1 MSILADPILDSVDDD
16 HLARPDTVDAVA
28 TREEIIERLKWDGEF
43 FIEFHLADE
52 LSSPVPR
59 FHVEVWGLL
68 TSTAMQRVLLAIPR
82 DHAKTTLSKL
92 AVVWYFLFT
101 NHRFCVYLS
110 NTNTIAKNACK
121 DIMGYMKSANF
132 VSVFGQI
139 KITKESETDS
149 LWTFELMMPD
159 GRIKKCILRAVGA
172 GQQMRGINIDNQR
185 PDMAVVDDV
194 EDNENTESELLQKK
208 LDRWIF
214 GPFLKALARRKK
226 VIWLGNMLQKT
237 SLLARLSQRPNW
249 NPVVYGCMVEDS
261 EGQVV
266 PLWPDRWPLEELIE
280 DYREYF
286 DLGLTE
292 TWLCEMMNM
301 PGFTKNGFRPDAV
314 YYQPSPLP
322 DGCVATF
329 LTLDPAFGEEA
340 VNDESA
346 IVVHA
351 LMEDGPPM
359 VVDYFTGQVDE
370 TTLFEEMLRLA
381 YKWDAWTW
389 GIEAIAAQRVLITLF
404 KVLLATKRLN
414 HNVEMLPLMA
424 GKGDP
429 KVARIRAWVAL
440 MAKKEYAVFEGATK
454 IFTQLMAYNMKKKS
468 NRDDLIDSCAYGP
481 QMLANYEGIIMSQAA
496 GNHIESA
503 RTKRGLE
510 VANV

>member
-1 MSILADPILDSVDDD
+1 M
-16 HLARPDTVDAVA
+16 R
-28 TREEIIERLKWDGEF
+28 WDGEF

-52 LSSPVPR
+52 LTSPVPKM
-59 FHVEVWGLL
+59 HVEVWSLL
-68 TSTAMQRVLLAIPR
+68 TNTAMQRVLLAIPR

-92 AVVWYFLFT
+92 AVVWYFLYT

-121 DIMGYMKSANF
+121 DIMGYMKSPNF
-132 VSVFGQI
+132 VSVFGAI
-139 KITKESETDS
+139 KIIKESETDS
-149 LWTFELMMPD
+149 LWIFELQMPD

-172 GQQMRGINIDNQR
+172 NQQMRGINIDNQR

-249 NPVVYGCMVEDS
+249 NPVVFGCLVEDS
-261 EGQVV
+261 EGNVV
-266 PLWPDRWPLEELIE
+266 PLWPERWPLDELIE
-280 DYREYF
+280 DYCEYQ
-286 DLGLTE
+286 DLGLVE

-301 PGFTKNGFRPDAV
+301 PGFTKDGFKTESI
-314 YYQPSPLP
+314 YYQPIPAP
-322 DGCVATF
+322 DESKAHFITN
-329 LTLDPAFGEEA
+329 DPAFGEEA

-351 LMEDGPPM
+351 IREDGCPM
-359 VVDYFTGQVDE
+359 VVDYFCGQVDE
-370 TTLFEEMLRLA
+370 SRMFDETWRLA
-381 YKWDAWTW
+381 MKWNAWTW
-389 GIEAIAAQRVLITLF
+389 GIEAVAAQRVLITLF
-404 KVLLATKRLN
+404 RLLLVGKG
-414 HNVEMLPLMA
+414 VQPDMVQILPLMA

-429 KVARIRAWVAL
+429 KVARIKAWVA
-440 MAKKEYAVFEGATK
+440 MMTRKEYAIFEGSTK

-468 NRDDLIDSCAYGP
+468 NKDDLIDSCAYGP
-481 QMLANYEGIIMSQAA
+481 QMLANYEGLILSQVN
-496 GNHIESA
+496 GNEQIEA